1 MKRPGWATAV
11 GVIGIIWGCLGLL
24 GAALTLFMPVFM
36 PKLLMEAQSNISAG
50 QETAHLKMMTQLW
63 NTPYLRN
70 SCLFLGLTGILV
82 SGFFI
87 FASISLLQ
95 MRRSS
100 IKLIYSALCIE
111 ILLNI
116 LLLPDSMVLKAVSIL
131 SGVVIYVV
139 LLLVVAVGNKR
150 YNKNGDGTNG

>member
-11 GVIGIIWGCLGLL
+11 GVIGIIWGCLGIF

-50 QETAHLKMMTQLW
+50 QEIAHLKMMTRLW
-63 NTPYLRN
+63 DMPYLRN

-111 ILLNI
+111 ILFNI
-116 LLLPDSMVLKAVSIL
+116 LLLPDSVVLKAVSIL
-131 SGVVIYVV
+131 SGVVIYVI

-150 YNKNGDGTNG
+150 YDKNGGGTNG